1 MATIGRQAKQH
12 SLKYLTPNHFRA
24 LRGMSLIAV
33 GERERTPRPSWR
45 VALSNDTLRDPVR
58 LRRSLRRC
66 AANRLEVSFT
76 FYCMGGNLVIIENFK
91 LMCMVVR
98 VSVVVICMHVYA

>member
-1 MATIGRQAKQH
+1 MTTIGRRAKQL
-12 SLKYLTPNHFRA
+12 SLKHLIPSYFRA
-24 LRGMSLIAV
+24 LRGMSLIDV
-33 GERERTPRPSWR
+33 GKRERTTRPSRR

-76 FYCMGGNLVIIENFK
+76 FYC
-91 LMCMVVR
+91 VVAF
-98 VSVVVICMHVYA
+98 V